1 MVINVATESNFDER
15 TQIDDASRGVTYVPH
30 VGMVTVAALEYN
42 LISLHR
48 KFNSNLRRGGLLL
61 SAHVLEVM

>member
-1 MVINVATESNFDER
+1 MFMVPMEWIPNDSTVINIAVESNFDER

-30 VGMVTVAALEYN
+30 MGMVTVAALEYN

-48 KFNSNLRRGGLLL
+48 
-61 SAHVLEVM
+61 